1 MTDLEIVC
9 TLHSDGHCLVSIW
22 SRKNKKLN
30 SVTRHTEIITLYAN
44 IDREKKEVADFLIFA
59 GRLSHDLHLFLLL
72 AERYKSKKIFLGGG
86 MQKTQLKRPVVDIFC
101 CCLFDF
107 KSRESVDHRFMPDK
121 NIGTV
126 YFMLFIFYFLKIFL
140 FSNY

>member
-1 MTDLEIVC
+1 
-9 TLHSDGHCLVSIW
+9 
-22 SRKNKKLN
+22 
-30 SVTRHTEIITLYAN
+30 
-44 IDREKKEVADFLIFA
+44 
-59 GRLSHDLHLFLLL
+59 
-72 AERYKSKKIFLGGG
+72 

-126 YFMLFIFYFLKIFL
+126 YFMLFIFYFLKIEKEKIQLEFSEIIKINFL
-140 FSNY
+140 FQI